1 MDGYTQED
9 SIFCVLIGLATLLAT
24 ITTTYILTRKK
35 AKKNGTQLWDQSSK
49 NALERLLIHL
59 LTGGIFC
66 VAMMHLG
73 MLGLITPLTLIFYDL
88 ALISASNFS
97 YSIIKQLGIV
107 EIVLGIVN
115 LFFIGYGLYFWAL
128 GFGVL
133 HIVYGT
139 YVYLKFERV

>member
-1 MDGYTQED
+1 
-9 SIFCVLIGLATLLAT
+9 
-24 ITTTYILTRKK
+24 
-35 AKKNGTQLWDQSSK
+35 
-49 NALERLLIHL
+49 
-59 LTGGIFC
+59 
-66 VAMMHLG
+66 MMHLG

>member
-1 MDGYTQED
+1 
-9 SIFCVLIGLATLLAT
+9 
-24 ITTTYILTRKK
+24 
-35 AKKNGTQLWDQSSK
+35 
-49 NALERLLIHL
+49 
-59 LTGGIFC
+59 
-66 VAMMHLG
+66 MMHLG

-107 EIVLGIVN
+107 N